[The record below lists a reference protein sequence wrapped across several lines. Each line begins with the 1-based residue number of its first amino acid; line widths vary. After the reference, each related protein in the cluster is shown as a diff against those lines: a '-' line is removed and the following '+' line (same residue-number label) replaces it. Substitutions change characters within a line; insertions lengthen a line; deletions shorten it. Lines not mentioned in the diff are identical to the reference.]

1 MQAIHFGT
9 DGWRAIIGEGFTEE
23 NLIRV
28 VEASAKAFKIYRE
41 ENPSLKNKNTIIIG
55 HDCRQNAHE
64 YAKLA
69 AEVAAA
75 EGFDIVLTQDY
86 CPTPCLCWSVAE
98 DDQAIGGIMLTSSH
112 NPAEYLGVK
121 LRMADGGAS
130 SAEFTNRVE
139 SLLSNEISDKRGSY
153 KEADL
158 VTPYLEKLKSY
169 VNPET
174 IRNAHLKVVID
185 PLYGAGRHYLAS
197 ILKEMGV
204 EVCEINNA
212 SDASFDGLHPEPI
225 PPWINRCCEKV
236 VELKY
241 DAGFINDGDAD
252 RIGAVDEYGNFVN
265 PHRIMTLL
273 VGHLAED
280 LGKTGR
286 VVSTITA
293 STMLSQQCERLK
305 LPFVVTPVGFK
316 WIYAEMQK
324 GNVLLGGEE
333 SGGIG
338 LPNHVMERDGLL
350 MALLLVEMMAEK
362 KMSLGELLDDMFTKV
377 DKLEFERRGLKISA
391 EQMEVFKNKL
401 IKEYNPQS
409 IAGKKVLSINRM
421 DGIKI
426 ILKDSAWLAF
436 RPSGTEPLV
445 RMYAEAKTAEEV
457 DQILE
462 EAEKILEKETINK

>member
-1 MQAIHFGT
+1 
-9 DGWRAIIGEGFTEE
+9 
-23 NLIRV
+23 
-28 VEASAKAFKIYRE
+28 
-41 ENPSLKNKNTIIIG
+41 
-55 HDCRQNAHE
+55 
-64 YAKLA
+64 
-69 AEVAAA
+69 
-75 EGFDIVLTQDY
+75 
-86 CPTPCLCWSVAE
+86 
-98 DDQAIGGIMLTSSH
+98 
-112 NPAEYLGVK
+112 
-121 LRMADGGAS
+121 
-130 SAEFTNRVE
+130 
-139 SLLSNEISDKRGSY
+139 
-153 KEADL
+153 
-158 VTPYLEKLKSY
+158 
-169 VNPET
+169 
-174 IRNAHLKVVID
+174 
-185 PLYGAGRHYLAS
+185 
-197 ILKEMGV
+197 
-204 EVCEINNA
+204 
-212 SDASFDGLHPEPI
+212 
-225 PPWINRCCEKV
+225 
-236 VELKY
+236 
-241 DAGFINDGDAD
+241 
-252 RIGAVDEYGNFVN
+252 
-265 PHRIMTLL
+265 
-273 VGHLAED
+273 
-280 LGKTGR
+280 
-286 VVSTITA
+286 
-293 STMLSQQCERLK
+293 MLSQQCERLN

-426 ILKDSAWLAF
+426 ILEDSAWLAF

-445 RMYAEAKTAEEV
+445 RMYAEAKTTEEV